1 MVVCYVK
8 IMQHFKENQRCLSIV
23 SRRVQKDLNKVLL
36 AQAIIPIL
44 TAFLP
49 MTLQITS
56 VLTDFDLVFVTFV
69 CGMLYSWIPFG
80 NAITILI
87 FITAYRE
94 KFKQLFFRSKK
105 RIPRCASSPGTLT
118 MNWWLLFISNSSTV
132 TLIIFILLN
141 KLIVDNLHCTA

>member
-8 IMQHFKENQRCLSIV
+8 IMQHFKENQHCLSTV
-23 SRRVQKDLNKVLL
+23 SKRVQKDLNKVLL
-36 AQAIIPIL
+36 AQATIPIL

-94 KFKQLFFRSKK
+94 KFKQLFFCSKK
-105 RIPRCASSPGTLT
+105 RMPRCASSPGTLT
-118 MNWWLLFISNSSTV
+118 MNS
-132 TLIIFILLN
+132 
-141 KLIVDNLHCTA
+141 